1 MSGCGAW
8 VLIDVPGRSMD
19 EIFPLHKADDVL
31 PFGKYKD
38 STFAEVYKKDA
49 QYIYYL
55 METDPYFRVDILGII
70 GALPKDKD
78 EAAKMLEDEYYRVF
92 PKITEE
98 TVLTFGKYRGKSLK
112 EIKEQDPGYLNWLA
126 ANNIDLNRK

>member
-1 MSGCGAW
+1 M
-8 VLIDVPGRSMD
+8 
-19 EIFPLHKADDVL
+19 

-112 EIKEQDPGYLNWLA
+112 EIKEQDPGELNWLA